1 MKGTDAP
8 SRATLALKVCV
19 AGDFKVGKS
28 SLVRRFVSGTFSDD
42 YIATLGAKVSS
53 RRFSVPDPFRP
64 GDVREVQA
72 TVWDLM
78 GQRGFRDM
86 IQDAFFLHAGGIL
99 YVADATRP
107 ETLYGLED
115 WHKAVAEVAG
125 AIPGLVLVNKSDL
138 ADQIRIPAAEAQRYC
153 ADRGWAWVP
162 TSAKTGA
169 GVEEAF
175 RHIGGEFL
183 RRLAVSSPRA

>member
-1 MKGTDAP
+1 MKGTDGS
-8 SRATLALKVCV
+8 SRPTLALKVCV

-53 RRFSVPDPFRP
+53 KRFAVPDPFHP
-64 GDVREVQA
+64 GSVREVNA

-86 IQDAFFLHAGGIL
+86 IQDAFFLHAGGVL

-115 WHKAVAEVAG
+115 WRAAVVKVAG
-125 AIPGLVLVNKSDL
+125 AIPGLVLVN
-138 ADQIRIPAAEAQRYC
+138 INPAYRRAEVTRRPGTTRSLGNTMTSSPGC
-153 ADRGWAWVP
+153 RP
-162 TSAKTGA
+162 SNTSA
-169 GVEEAF
+169 
-175 RHIGGEFL
+175 R
-183 RRLAVSSPRA
+183 SPAR